1 MNEKI
6 LLELLESQRLSRDL
20 LSKRLD
26 AVSERVDIAN
36 DRISNLYDH
45 IITRT
50 L

>member
-6 LLELLESQRLSRDL
+6 LLELLEAQRLSIDL

-45 IITRT
+45 IIIRT